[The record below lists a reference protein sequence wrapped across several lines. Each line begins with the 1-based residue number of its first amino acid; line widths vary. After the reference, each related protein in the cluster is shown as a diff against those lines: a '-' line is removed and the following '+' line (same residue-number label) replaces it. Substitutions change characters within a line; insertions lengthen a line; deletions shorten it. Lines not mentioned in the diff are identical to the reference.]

1 MRDVKSWT
9 TLVIALFAAS
19 YVRSAAAGDAAAG
32 VGEAAAA
39 TDAQMVVVAL
49 AAQDEQFREKQVL
62 DPTSDEWVAAP
73 LAPDQEQG
81 PVGQARAC
89 LARGQPAQAKALLKG
104 WVKTNPQDDR
114 YLEGQL
120 LLGEACFQLG
130 EFWQAYEHFEVVAE
144 SGAGELFYRALRREM
159 DVARA
164 FFSGKKRNLW
174 GFIPLPAY
182 DDGVEI
188 LDKVFE
194 RAPGTRLGEDA
205 LKLKADFLY
214 ERGDMDLA
222 QDEYVTLVREY
233 PSGRYT
239 QPAMLRSAEA
249 ADASFPGVK
258 FDDRPLVEAEERYRQ
273 VKATFPAFAE
283 RERVDARLDGIRAK
297 RAEKDLDIARW
308 YERTNRPQA
317 AEFYY
322 RAVMKDWD
330 GTVAATE
337 ARGRLRAMGRVVDE
351 ATEGGG

>member
-1 MRDVKSWT
+1 MW
-9 TLVIALFAAS
+9 
-19 YVRSAAAGDAAAG
+19 SAAALVSIVTIAAD
-32 VGEAAAA
+32 VGYVSPGAALS
-39 TDAQMVVVAL
+39 DSVAPAPPDPPAV
-49 AAQDEQFREKQVL
+49 AAQDERYRERQVL
-62 DPTSDEWVAAP
+62 DPESDEWKP
-73 LAPDQEQG
+73 LPPDAERPAG
-81 PVGQARAC
+81 VVDQARRA
-89 LARGQPAQAKALLKG
+89 LATGKPQETKGLLDK
-104 WVKTNPQDDR
+104 WVKQNKDDDR
-114 YLEGQL
+114 ILEAHL
-120 LLGEACFQLG
+120 LLGEAYFQMG
-130 EFWQAYEHFEVVAE
+130 EFWKAYESFEVVAE

-239 QPAMLRSAEA
+239 QTAMLRSAEA

-258 FDDRPLVEAEERYRQ
+258 FDDRPLVEAEERYKQ
-273 VKATFPAFAE
+273 VKATFPAYAE

-297 RAEKDLDIARW
+297 RAEKDLDIGRW

-317 AEFYY
+317 AEYYY
-322 RAVMKDWD
+322 RAVLRDWS

-337 ARGRLRAMGRVVDE
+337 ARGRLRAMGLAVDE
-351 ATEGGG
+351 AAEGGG